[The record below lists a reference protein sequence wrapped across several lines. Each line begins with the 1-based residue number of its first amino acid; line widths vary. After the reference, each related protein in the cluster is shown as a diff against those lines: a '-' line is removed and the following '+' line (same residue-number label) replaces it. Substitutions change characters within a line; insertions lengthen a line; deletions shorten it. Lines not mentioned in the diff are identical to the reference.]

1 MKHSFLTTIAT
12 ASLLLTGFGSLS
24 GNASAEDMQQA
35 LIAAYNK
42 NPLLLAERARVREID
57 ENYVQAQAA
66 GRLNISAAA
75 SVGRVATQ
83 ADALLGPGTIS
94 SFSSWTTPHNG
105 QLSLVQPL
113 YQGGRVNGLK
123 AQAKSGILAARQAL
137 RSSEQAVLLA
147 AATAYLD
154 VLRDEEAA
162 RIRRNNVRVL
172 TRQKYAAGERFNVG
186 EGTRTDIA
194 QADSRLA
201 AAEIGLFQADA
212 QLAVS
217 RAAYTRYM
225 GVAPNA
231 LAQPTKFALP
241 PTLMDAIARARN
253 NNPNLIAARYSEE
266 IAQAAIDVAK
276 SAHRPTVSLNG
287 TLQGARESSFSLPR
301 SESASIVAQVRIPIF
316 TGGFN
321 RSKVRA
327 ASQAKTRSRFETREA
342 EQSIDEAVTNLWA
355 QLIASRNV
363 LEASKKQVAAAEV
376 AFEGVELEQQVGT
389 RNTLDV
395 LDAEQE
401 LLNAKL
407 GVVQGERNVNAIS
420 YQLLVTMGGFDAY
433 ALQLPVQY
441 YNPKDN
447 FEAVTINPYE
457 KFIPSVIKNTV
468 SKASSDQKLKE
479 K

>member
-1 MKHSFLTTIAT
+1 MKHSLFITIAS
-12 ASLLLTGFGSLS
+12 ANLLLTGAMSS
-24 GNASAEDMQQA
+24 HAYAEDMQQA
-35 LIAAYNK
+35 LISAYNK
-42 NPLLLAERARVREID
+42 NPQLQAERARVREID

-83 ADALLGPGTIS
+83 ADTVLAPGSIS
-94 SFSSWTTPHNG
+94 SFSTWATPHNG
-105 QLSLVQPL
+105 QISLVQPL

-123 AQAKSGILAARQAL
+123 AQAKSGVLAARQAL
-137 RSSEQAVLLA
+137 RSSEQTILLA

-172 TRQKYAAGERFNVG
+172 SRQKYAANERFNVG

-217 RAAYTRYM
+217 RAAYTRYT
-225 GVAPNA
+225 GAAPNA
-231 LAQPTKFALP
+231 LTTPPKFALP
-241 PTLMDAIARARN
+241 STLMDAQSRARN
-253 NNPNLIAARYSEE
+253 NNPNLIAARFNEE
-266 IAQAAIDVAK
+266 IAQSAIDVAK
-276 SAHRPTVSLNG
+276 SAHRPMVSLNG
-287 TLQGARESSFSLPR
+287 TLQGARESSFNLPR
-301 SESASIVAQVRIPIF
+301 SESASIVAQVRIPLF

-342 EQSIDEAVTNLWA
+342 EQAIDEAVTNLWA
-355 QLIASRNV
+355 QLTASRNV
-363 LEASKKQVAAAEV
+363 LGASKKQVAAAEV

-407 GVVQGERNVNAIS
+407 RVVQSERNVNAVS

-433 ALQLPVQY
+433 ALQLPVSY
-441 YNPKDN
+441 YDPKQN
-447 FEAVTINPYE
+447 FNAVTRSPYE
-457 KFIPSVIKNTV
+457 KFIPSKFKPAV
-468 SKASSDQKLKE
+468 SEADSSQYLKE
-479 K
+479 Q